1 MHARARGRSRPRARA
16 LCSER
21 TLEENFD
28 MGRGLILWLV
38 GIPLPIV
45 LLLYFLGYLGG

>member
-1 MHARARGRSRPRARA
+1 VLGKNRQG
-16 LCSER
+16 ER
-21 TLEENFD
+21 D